1 MLKFDNNCLKHNFMH
16 NNFSIRYV
24 LISVMKTS
32 EELNY
37 RLKSKLQSRE
47 NYSLLNY
54 EIRIKQIE
62 NQNFIVP
69 WQMVNVKK
77 KEILVE

>member
-1 MLKFDNNCLKHNFMH
+1 MH